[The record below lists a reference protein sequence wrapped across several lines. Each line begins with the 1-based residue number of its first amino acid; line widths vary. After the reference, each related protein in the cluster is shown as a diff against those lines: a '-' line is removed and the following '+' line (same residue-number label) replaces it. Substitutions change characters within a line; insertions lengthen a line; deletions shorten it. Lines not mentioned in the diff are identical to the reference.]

1 MRAHFHRVLII
12 FATFFLSAGQGVAQ
26 KVTVT
31 PLDHAIFQSLQES
44 LNVDKPETL
53 DGAMIRVGKALIGT
67 PYKEKTLEVGEK
79 EHLVVNLRGMD
90 CTTYV
95 ENVLVLG
102 RMLHKGEKGWNYYLE
117 ELQNVRY
124 RNGKIKGYPSRL
136 HYFTDWIRENERK
149 GLVMDV
155 TEAIGGV
162 TLYKPINFMGTHR
175 DLYPYLAS
183 KENFRQ
189 IRMLEAEVSAAP
201 ICVLPAS
208 EVTTAETKIQQGDI
222 IALATDIKGL
232 DVTHTG
238 IAIRM
243 GDGRIHLLH
252 ASTKGAVMISEQPI
266 SDYLKGI
273 RNNIGIV
280 VARPLPNF

>member
-1 MRAHFHRVLII
+1 MRSRFYKVLILI
-12 FATFFLSAGQGVAQ
+12 AASFLAAKPGIAQ

-31 PLDHAIFQSLQES
+31 PLDQAIFQSLQES
-44 LNVDKPETL
+44 LNTDKPETL
-53 DGAMIRVGKALIGT
+53 DATMIRVGKSLIGT
-67 PYKEKTLEVGEK
+67 PYKEKTLEVGKK

-102 RMLHKGEKGWNYYLE
+102 RMLQKGEKRWSYYLK

-175 DLYPYLAS
+175 DLYPYLES
-183 KENFRQ
+183 EENFRQ

-201 ICVLPAS
+201 ICVLPAR
-208 EVTTAETKIQQGDI
+208 EVATAETKIQQGDI

-243 GDGRIHLLH
+243 DDGRIHLLH
-252 ASTKGAVMISEQPI
+252 ASTKGAVMISEQPL

-280 VARPLPNF
+280 VARPLSN